1 MFYLHTSAP
10 LLCFFREPSFSITYK
25 TCNVYAQAEFR
36 LCRAVISGANDRFR
50 FFIVIGGFSRIISM
64 YKVRERASE
73 TEDKCIRNACFLIK
87 PQGKDK
93 NIFSPASYNSD

>member
-64 YKVRERASE
+64 YKVRDALLKRKINVSGLHV
-73 TEDKCIRNACFLIK
+73 F
-87 PQGKDK
+87 
-93 NIFSPASYNSD
+93 